1 MAWYDTVG
9 SVLFGDSMNPN
20 RGKFE
25 DRNYLIGQMKA
36 GVGAVQNRQA
46 PQAGPAS
53 TVDTGRAD
61 QFRGREMQLAD
72 QLGQV
77 ASGQQRGAAEL
88 AARRAGRDALG
99 NVLGA
104 ATMGRGASAA
114 GAARAAARG
123 AAQVGLGTSGQAAQ
137 AALGD
142 QSAARQ
148 QLASVLGQG
157 RQQDLATAGQNAQAQ
172 NQVMLAN
179 LQARL
184 QAMGMNDEA
193 IARYL
198 NGISG
203 INQAEAAARA
213 GNNGLLPSLLQSGA
227 QVGAA
232 AMTGGAASDRRVK
245 ADIQPADDA
254 IDEML
259 RGLKPYSWRYDF
271 EQYDGGG
278 VHPAV
283 SRRDGELSSGV
294 MAQDLLQTELG
305 KRVVRGGSGWGGPT
319 DDGSLLVID
328 EGAAVSMLMAAVAR
342 LGQRVD
348 EQAAEIKALRGAKEE

>member
-179 LQARL
+179 LQTRL

-232 AMTGGAASDRRVK
+232 AMTGGAASDERVK
-245 ADIQPADDA
+245 ADVKPADDEVDA
-254 IDEML
+254 ML
-259 RGLKPYSWRYDF
+259 RGIKPYSWRYDF
-271 EQYDGGG
+271 EGNEHLQ
-278 VHPAV
+278 AV
-283 SRRDGELSSGV
+283 TTARDGQKLAGV
-294 MAQDLLQTELG
+294 MAQDLERTELG
-305 KRVVRGGSGWGGPT
+305 RLAVRSLGDGP
-319 DDGSLLVID
+319 DYLRVID
-328 EGAAVSMLMAAVAR
+328 TDAATCLLLAAVAR
-342 LGQRVD
+342 LGKRLD
-348 EQAAEIKALRGAKEE
+348 EAEAELKALRGAKQEG